1 MQRQVGSFS
10 LNLFPAAPYC
20 ARDDG
25 SQNILG
31 VALQRQSGAHA
42 IGSDQ
47 RTDFETWPG
56 TVSFKPPG
64 LDVFSESDR
73 GGEYISVGWLG
84 ESWTQEALTLTARD
98 PSRPQWHGQRG
109 VLCSAFKLRA
119 ALLREATDPELE
131 AGFSSLL
138 AACDSLGE
146 PTQTISPCAQR
157 YRRVLECIAD
167 ELCDPDVDLSLE
179 RLSHLADEAPL
190 AFLRG
195 FSRAFGITPHA
206 YVADQRLQV
215 ARRLIAQTESTFAAI
230 AAETNYASQSHMGT
244 SFRSGLG
251 MTPGHYRLLH
261 RTAVTGDR
269 SRKVARLT

>member
-1 MQRQVGSFS
+1 MQRQVGCFS
-10 LNLFPAAPYC
+10 LKLFPAAPYC
-20 ARDDG
+20 ARDGG
-25 SQNILG
+25 SENILG
-31 VALQRQSGAHA
+31 VALQPQSGAHA
-42 IGSDQ
+42 IGTDR

-84 ESWTQEALTLTARD
+84 DSWTQEAPTNGRD
-98 PSRPQWHGQRG
+98 PSRPQWRGQRR
-109 VLCSAFKLRA
+109 VLRAAFRLRA
-119 ALLREATDPELE
+119 ALLREAADPELE
-131 AGFSSLL
+131 TGISSLL
-138 AACDSLGE
+138 AACDSLGQ
-146 PTQTISPCAQR
+146 PSRTNSPPAQR
-157 YRRVLECIAD
+157 YRRVMECIAD

-179 RLSHLADEAPL
+179 RLSHLAGEAPL

-215 ARRLIAQTESTFAAI
+215 ARRLIAHTELSLAAI
-230 AAETNYASQSHMGT
+230 AAETNYASQSHMGA

-251 MTPGHYRLLH
+251 MTPGRYRCLH
-261 RTAVTGDR
+261 RTEADAEI
-269 SRKVARLT
+269 SRGAASPT